1 MKKIFLLF
9 IFLFAYTAQAQIKVV
24 QNEKLTKIGSG
35 RSVALY
41 KKKNQYTFNYQ
52 DVNSTN
58 LNTFRSFSFKDINK
72 DFDGLYKMIS
82 NGFISMPSDNI
93 ILELPR
99 DILELHF
106 ARNYGQVT
114 VQFVQYVGKNRKYE
128 AKSEYLTKKEINK
141 LFGKKNTTTTR
152 RKSKRRQ

>member
-9 IFLFAYTAQAQIKVV
+9 IFLFIYTAQAQIKVV
-24 QNEKLTKIGSG
+24 QNEKLTKVGSS
-35 RSVALY
+35 RSVTLY

-72 DFDGLYKMIS
+72 DFDELFRMIS
-82 NGFISMPSDNI
+82 NGFISIPSENI

-106 ARNYGQVT
+106 ARNYGQIT

-128 AKSEYLTKKEINK
+128 AKSEYLTKKEIDK
-141 LFGKKNTTTTR
+141 LFGKKNIMKIKK
-152 RKSKRRQ
+152 KSDKH